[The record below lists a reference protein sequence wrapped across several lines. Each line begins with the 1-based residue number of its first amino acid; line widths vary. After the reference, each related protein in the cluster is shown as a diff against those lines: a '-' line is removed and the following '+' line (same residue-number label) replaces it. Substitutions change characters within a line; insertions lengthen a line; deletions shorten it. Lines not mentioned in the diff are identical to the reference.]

1 MKQLSTSVSILGSS
15 LIFPYGTHH
24 HLTYYSLSKKV
35 SCYFNESRD
44 FNSLLNPHGLEQCL
58 SQCIC
63 SAYMTINTPV
73 QNMLLEKSSSMS
85 FAKSIFSY
93 IYIYIYISYNYI
105 YLCIH
110 TYTHIHTPSGTS
122 GKESACQ
129 HARLKR
135 LRFYPWVGKI
145 PWRRAWQSTP
155 VFLPGESSWTEE
167 PDGLRSIGLQRVG
180 HN

>member
-1 MKQLSTSVSILGSS
+1 MKV
-15 LIFPYGTHH
+15 GT
-24 HLTYYSLSKKV
+24 L
-35 SCYFNESRD
+35 

-63 SAYMTINTPV
+63 SAYMMINTPV

-93 IYIYIYISYNYI
+93 IYISYNYI

-110 TYTHIHTPSGTS
+110 TYTHTHIHTPSGTS

-155 VFLPGESSWTEE
+155 VFLPGEPHGQRSLAGYSHKDLHTTEE
-167 PDGLRSIGLQRVG
+167 A
-180 HN
+180 